1 MVEQRKEATVEPS
14 KTLRMLAATAV
25 VSALAILVASPAGA
39 WYSDV
44 QGNGGPVVAPSV
56 GNPGDSAWVAL
67 EAATASQT
75 VGNPADGAQIS
86 PSRIEKPTVTSGGS
100 DGLGTGTFIALA
112 GGVAL
117 MLGAGAL
124 LFTARHRRVALP

>member
-44 QGNGGPVVAPSV
+44 QGNGGPVVAP
-56 GNPGDSAWVAL
+56 
-67 EAATASQT
+67 TASQT

-86 PSRIEKPTVTSGGS
+86 PSRIEKQTVTSGGS

-112 GGVAL
+112 GGAAL